1 MEQFLTFPNIVLLT
15 IFIAILFLII
25 GYSIYTWVNDDE
37 LEAFEKFDK
46 EYREGPVSQPRR
58 QIPIRSIGETESRP
72 VSHARDFDGDNGFRT
87 PAHMLML
94 QDVLQPKPLA
104 TSEYEARRQQLLE
117 SLSNDDI
124 DGDIL
129 GHLKSIAIS
138 TEPPPVSDY
147 EGDQINP
154 GVYVPRDP
162 DLTRKP
168 EDKT

>member
-1 MEQFLTFPNIVLLT
+1 MEQFLTFPNIVLLS
-15 IFIAILFLII
+15 IFITILFLII

-37 LEAFEKFDK
+37 LEAFDKFDK
-46 EYREGPVSQPRR
+46 EYREGLVSQPQRR
-58 QIPIRSIGETESRP
+58 IPVRSLGETETRIVPSSIHSR
-72 VSHARDFDGDNGFRT
+72 S
-87 PAHMLML
+87 PAQRQVL
-94 QDVLQPKPLA
+94 QDLLQRDPLS
-104 TSEYEARRQQLLE
+104 TSEYEVRRQQLLE

-138 TEPPPVSDY
+138 PEPPPVSDY